1 MEHCRTERAAF
12 LVLMVTSIAISMIV
26 PTIAQEISHPF
37 TAEDLVSLERI
48 GAPSASPDGAWIVFS
63 LRNTDLAEDR
73 GRTNLWI
80 VRPDGT
86 DLRRLT
92 SQPGDDADPCW
103 SPDGSTVY
111 YLSTRSGSSQVWK
124 APLSGAEPVQVT
136 DLPLDLANLKI
147 SSDGLYLAFSMPVFP
162 GSGYTETAARL
173 AAIGEQ
179 KASGRVFDTLPVR
192 HWDAF
197 DDGRRNH
204 LFVIDLSAQTVVDV
218 MLGMDA
224 DCPSKPFGGREEY
237 TFTPDNAGI
246 VFSAADTGR
255 EKMWCTEHSLYRAAF
270 STCNPPVNLTPANR
284 AWATNPVFSPDGQW
298 LAYLATTRS
307 GYESD
312 RYRIMLRSWPDGD
325 DREVVPSWDR
335 SPSALAWSEDG
346 TTLYAIAMDTGSSAL
361 FVINPATGAVRP
373 LVERGS
379 VLSVDTVGTRLVF
392 SLANQSSPADL
403 STIRPDGTDTRRITQ
418 VNRDRLAQ
426 VRMGVSEQFSFAGWN
441 NETVHGFVVKPVDF
455 DPIKRYPVALL
466 VHGGPQCSFSD
477 EFSYRWN
484 PQVFAGRGYAVV
496 LIDFHGSVGY
506 GQAFTDSVRDDW
518 GGKPLEDL
526 QKGLNATLERYP
538 WIDGDRVSALGASYG
553 GFMITWIA
561 GAWPD
566 RFRCLV
572 THDGLFDPRSA
583 YYSTDELWFDEW
595 ERNGTPW
602 ENPDAYNRSNPSA
615 HVADWK
621 TPMLVVQGGKD
632 YRVPETEGF
641 AIFTA
646 LQRRNIPSRLLY
658 FPDENHW
665 VLKPSNSL
673 LWHQTVL
680 DWLDQWNGSTV
691 TPPPPE
697 EAGQGPG

>member
-1 MEHCRTERAAF
+1 MGHRRIERAARLF
-12 LVLMVTSIAISMIV
+12 LGVSSIAFFMTV
-26 PTIAQEISHPF
+26 PVVAQEPSHPF
-37 TAEDLVSLERI
+37 TVEDLVSLERI
-48 GAPSASPDGAWIVFS
+48 GAPSASPDGAWIAFS
-63 LRNTDLAEDR
+63 LRSTDLAENR

-80 VRPDGT
+80 VKPDGS

-111 YLSTRSGSSQVWK
+111 YLSTRSGSSQVWMV
-124 APLSGAEPVQVT
+124 PLSGGDPSQVT

-147 SSDGLYLAFSMPVFP
+147 SSDGKRLAFTMAVFP
-162 GSGYTETAARL
+162 RAGYPETAARL
-173 AAIGEQ
+173 TAIGEQ
-179 KASGRVFDTLPVR
+179 NASGRIYDSLPIR

-197 DDGRRNH
+197 DDGRKNH
-204 LFVIDLSAQTVVDV
+204 IFVMDLSTTTPVDV
-218 MLGMDA
+218 MFAMDA

-237 TFTPDNAGI
+237 TFTPDSTGI

-255 EKMWCTEHSLYRAAF
+255 EKMWSTEHSLYHAAF
-270 STCNPPVNLTPANR
+270 FPSDHPVNLTPANR
-284 AWATNPVFSPDGQW
+284 AWATCPAFSPDGRT
-298 LAYLATTRS
+298 LAYLAMTRP

-312 RYRIMLRSWPDGD
+312 RNRIMLRSWPDGE
-325 DREVVPSWDR
+325 DREVAPSWDR

-346 TTLYAIAMDTGSSAL
+346 TTLYAIAMDRGNNAL
-361 FVINPATGAVRP
+361 FAIDPTTGAVRS
-373 LVERGS
+373 LVERGYVS
-379 VLSVDTVGTRLVF
+379 SFDTVGTSLVF
-392 SLANQSSPADL
+392 GLANHTSPTDL
-403 STIRPDGTDTRRITQ
+403 YTVRPDGTDATRITQ
-418 VNRDRLAQ
+418 VNRDRLAR
-426 VRMGVSEQFSFAGWN
+426 VRMGESEQFSFAGWN
-441 NETVHGFVVKPVDF
+441 NETVHGFVVRPVDF
-455 DPIKRYPVALL
+455 DPTKRYPVALL
-466 VHGGPQCSFSD
+466 IHGGPQGSFSD

-496 LIDFHGSVGY
+496 MIDFHGSVGY
-506 GQAFTDSVRDDW
+506 GQAFTDSIRDDW

-526 QKGLNATLERYP
+526 KTGLNATLEHYP
-538 WIDGDRVSALGASYG
+538 WMDGERVSALGASYG

-561 GAWPD
+561 GAWPE

-583 YYSTDELWFDEW
+583 YYTTDELWFDEW
-595 ERNGTPW
+595 DRNGTPW
-602 ENPDAYNRSNPSA
+602 ENPEAYARHSPVE

-665 VLKPSNSL
+665 VQKPANSI
-673 LWHQTVL
+673 LWHHTVL
-680 DWLDQWNGSTV
+680 DWLDQWNGSTARS
-691 TPPPPE
+691 PPLEHP
-697 EAGQGPG
+697 GQGDR